1 MYPLMMAGFI
11 PPQSFQEYKGALLTP
26 RFQRRYSNKNL
37 REIEAEMA
45 AVVAAY
51 EGR

>member
-11 PPQSFQEYKGALLTP
+11 PPQSFQEYKSALLTQ
-26 RFQRRYSNKNL
+26 RFQRQYSNKTF

>member
-11 PPQSFQEYKGALLTP
+11 PPQSFHEYKSALLTQ
-26 RFQRRYSNKNL
+26 RFQRQYSNKTF